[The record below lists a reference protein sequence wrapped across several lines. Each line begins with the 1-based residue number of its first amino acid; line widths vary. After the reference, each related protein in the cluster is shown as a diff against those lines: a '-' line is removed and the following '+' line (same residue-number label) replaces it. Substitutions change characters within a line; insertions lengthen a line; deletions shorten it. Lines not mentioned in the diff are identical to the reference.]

1 MSDPDYHFN
10 PKTRGLERGGVVTHL
25 CKLHADMF
33 ACYVEAGIQGVPI
46 GAGAIARALG
56 FTHAND
62 ISNEIPAFL
71 KRLKPLG
78 ITLGT
83 SPQGSWLVF
92 EDIPKWKPT
101 IPDPVRLESE
111 TR

>member
-1 MSDPDYHFN
+1 MSDPDYRFN
-10 PKTRGLERGGVVTHL
+10 PKTRELERGGVVTAL

-33 ACYVEAGIQGVPI
+33 ACYVEAQAPI
-46 GAGAIARALG
+46 GAGSIARALG
-56 FTHAND
+56 LPAAND

-78 ITLGT
+78 ITLHT

-92 EDIPKWKPT
+92 EDIPKWKPR
-101 IPDPVRLESE
+101 IAEPIRLEGES
-111 TR
+111 R